1 MTISMKVQTMELT
14 NDPTLKAARNKILD
28 AALALAADDGWTQ
41 KVLDRAI
48 TDSKIDAPL
57 AQRATPNGPVSL
69 IDAFHGRADAAM
81 EKSQAETELS
91 PTKIRDRIA
100 LAVRLRLL
108 AMEPHRDAA
117 RRAMVVQF
125 LPANLGRSLAGLYR
139 TADAIWYAIG
149 DTSSDFSFYTKRAL
163 VGGVYASTAVVWL
176 SDSSDEF
183 EDTWAFLDR
192 RIADALKLGGLRR
205 RLEAGFKSNLEGPL
219 GRWPVPRGIR
229 PLWHQSTGR

>member
-1 MTISMKVQTMELT
+1 MTMEPT
-14 NDPTLKAARNKILD
+14 TDPTLEAARNKILD

-41 KVLDRAI
+41 KVLARAI
-48 TDSKIDAPL
+48 ADSQIDAPL
-57 AQRATPNGPVSL
+57 AQRAFPFGPPSL
-69 IDAFHGRADAAM
+69 IDAFHRRADATM
-81 EKSQAETELS
+81 EKTLAETDLS
-91 PTKIRDRIA
+91 PMKIRDRIA

-117 RRAMVVQF
+117 RRAMVVQTR
-125 LPANLGRSLAGLYR
+125 PANVGRSLAGLYR

-163 VGGVYASTAVVWL
+163 VSGVYASTAVVWL

-183 EDTWAFLDR
+183 EDTWGFLDR

-205 RLEAGFKSNLEGPL
+205 RLEAGLKSSLGGPL
-219 GRWPVPRGIR
+219 GRWPGRRGIR
-229 PLWHQSTGR
+229 PLSRRSPGQ